1 MSLLQICHCLP
12 PPKSTL
18 LPILLKCRPWVQ
30 QKAFYIEQDIKN
42 TSSSNLRNSFDPPGI
57 DAYLEEEQ
65 DDKVHCIAS
74 FGDSDGSINTITI
87 LDDSGSINR

>member
-1 MSLLQICHCLP
+1 M
-12 PPKSTL
+12 
-18 LPILLKCRPWVQ
+18 
-30 QKAFYIEQDIKN
+30 
-42 TSSSNLRNSFDPPGI
+42 RNSFDPPGI